1 MLSTAA
7 TSTAGMASTAAVAT
21 AGVAIVSWYH
31 SNSSSLRSSQSE
43 ALGTSSSSSSVS
55 EVPFQIE
62 VHLLDKIKNKSYLQ
76 NAKNNIPSTLRILA
90 VDLPEMRSSA
100 FKNGICRLSHDK
112 IFVDDIAPP
121 KSVVLEELE
130 DINTNNT
137 INTTTITDS
146 KQHNKKQQQKKQTM
160 KISQKAL
167 VQVR

>member
-7 TSTAGMASTAAVAT
+7 TSTAGMAATAAVAT

-31 SNSSSLRSSQSE
+31 SKSSSLRSSQSE
-43 ALGTSSSSSSVS
+43 ALGSSSSVS

-112 IFVDDIAPP
+112 IFVDDTAPP

-130 DINTNNT
+130 DINTNNA

>member
-7 TSTAGMASTAAVAT
+7 TSTAGMAATAAVAT

-43 ALGTSSSSSSVS
+43 ALGSSSVS